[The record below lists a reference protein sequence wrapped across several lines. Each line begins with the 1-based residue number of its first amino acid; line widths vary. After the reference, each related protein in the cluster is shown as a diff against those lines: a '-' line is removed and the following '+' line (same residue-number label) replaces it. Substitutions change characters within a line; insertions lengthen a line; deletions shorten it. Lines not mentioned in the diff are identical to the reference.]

1 MQRIYINELGAHK
14 GLEVT
19 IKGWIDVRRDQGK
32 MVFFDFR
39 DMTGI
44 VQGVL
49 LPAKVAELVE
59 VIKDARPESVVEITG
74 MVNTRPE
81 RNIVAGKLNGDIE
94 LEITNIIILNKAEPL
109 PFEINVDTK
118 EVDVQGIEVKFD
130 NGKASFG
137 QTKGKDNMPADA
149 YAAPHTPDGG
159 ALDESILGG
168 GAFDYSD
175 VKTEGVKQRGAG
187 CATKGFTS
195 RGPLA

>member
-94 LEITNIIILNKAEPL
+94 LEITNIIILNKADRVINFKIIFY
-109 PFEINVDTK
+109 PFNV
-118 EVDVQGIEVKFD
+118 I
-130 NGKASFG
+130 
-137 QTKGKDNMPADA
+137 
-149 YAAPHTPDGG
+149 
-159 ALDESILGG
+159 
-168 GAFDYSD
+168 
-175 VKTEGVKQRGAG
+175 
-187 CATKGFTS
+187 
-195 RGPLA
+195 